1 MVLSKINAT
10 VNYIETKKIHKDDIK
25 KEVDLYEVEIKDIDI
40 IIALGNM
47 RNQYE
52 EENILFYPIY
62 LVKHNNKVI
71 QIGLYEIKSSNY
83 EYYLDKYGKIDI
95 DKLSEPI
102 IYSFATKE
110 MLEKLR
116 KKPETDTEPEPK
128 HQYEKDDSDNDSE
141 KGDEKED
148 DKGDKYD
155 IPEERRDIFILT
167 TGFHVPELLQEETKK
182 VSKDIIEK
190 YKEDKDDNW
199 MQKFMKNP
207 HFTITDNEGGG
218 DCFFATIRDAFSSI
232 GQQTTVKKL
241 RDKLASEATQEIFM
255 GYKEQYDLFYL
266 SIASDTSKIKELS
279 KEYQTIKDK
288 IMNILD
294 RDEKNQMLIKAK
306 DIKSTHDRLVED
318 KKTTNRMLTEYTFM
332 KGLDTLEKFKKK
344 IKTCDFWGETWAIST
359 MERVLNIKFILMSNE
374 AYRNQDLKNVLQCGH
389 MNDTILEQRG
399 AFNPEFYIM
408 VEYTGNHY
416 KLIGYKNKQ
425 IFKFGEIPYS
435 IKKLVVNKCLERNSG
450 IFSLISEF
458 MQFKEAMN
466 LRTPKNA
473 VEKSEEFTE
482 AKLRGLYDDE
492 VVFIYYNKSNNV
504 PLPGKG
510 TGEKIPKE
518 FIKEFT
524 GLHSIHEWRRK
535 LSNFWIAPFTLDNH
549 RWSSVEHYY
558 NACKYKK
565 TNPEFYL
572 SFAIESGTELSA
584 NPEMAKAAGSK
595 QGKFEKI
602 LVRPKQVIVD
612 EDYTEERENK
622 NIYDAQ
628 FAKFTQNPE
637 LTQLLIQTKNAKL
650 MKFKSGKEPE
660 LDNTP
665 MLVRDKI
672 MKR

>member
-1 MVLSKINAT
+1 
-10 VNYIETKKIHKDDIK
+10 
-25 KEVDLYEVEIKDIDI
+25 
-40 IIALGNM
+40 
-47 RNQYE
+47 
-52 EENILFYPIY
+52 
-62 LVKHNNKVI
+62 
-71 QIGLYEIKSSNY
+71 
-83 EYYLDKYGKIDI
+83 LDKYGKVDI
-95 DKLSEPI
+95 DKLREPI

-116 KKPETDTEPEPK
+116 MKPESESVSK
-128 HQYEKDDSDNDSE
+128 HQFEKDESDNEDE
-141 KGDEKED
+141 KKDEKED
-148 DKGDKYD
+148 EKKDTYD
-155 IPEERRDIFILT
+155 IPEERSDIFIVT
-167 TGFHVPELLQEETKK
+167 TGFHVPELLQEETKNE
-182 VSKDIIEK
+182 SKDIVEK
-190 YKEDKDDNW
+190 YKEDKNDNW

-241 RDKLASEATQEIFM
+241 RDKLASEATENIFM
-255 GYKEQYDLFYL
+255 GYKEQYDLLYL

-306 DIKSTHDRLVED
+306 DIKATHDRLVEE
-318 KKTTNRMLTEYTFM
+318 KKTSNRMLSEYTYM

-344 IKTCDFWGETWAIST
+344 IKTCEFWAETWAIST
-359 MERVLNIKFILMSNE
+359 MERVLNVKFILMSNE
-374 AYRNQDLKNVLQCGH
+374 AYRNQDLKNVLQCGI
-389 MNDTILEQRG
+389 MNDLVLEQRG
-399 AFNPEFYIM
+399 AFNPEFYII
-408 VEYTGNHY
+408 VEYTGYHF

-425 IFKFGEIPYS
+425 IFKFSEIPYS

-458 MQFKEAMN
+458 IQFKEAMN
-466 LRTPKNA
+466 IKTPKNA

-492 VVFIYYNKSNNV
+492 IVFIYYQKSNNV

-510 TGEKIPKE
+510 SGEKIPKE

-535 LSNFWIAPFTLDNH
+535 LSYFWIAPFTLDNH

-558 NACKYKK
+558 NACKFKK

-602 LVRPKQVIVD
+602 LIRPKQVIVD

-660 LDNTP
+660 LDNAL
-665 MLVRDKI
+665 MIVRDKI

>member
-10 VNYIETKKIHKDDIK
+10 VNYLESKKIHKDDIK
-25 KEVDLYEVEIKDIDI
+25 KEVDLYEVEIKDVDI

-52 EENILFYPIY
+52 EENILYYPIY

-71 QIGLYEIKSSNY
+71 QIGLYEIESSNY
-83 EYYLDKYGKIDI
+83 EYYLDKYGKVDI
-95 DKLSEPI
+95 DKLREPI

-116 KKPETDTEPEPK
+116 MKPESESVSK
-128 HQYEKDDSDNDSE
+128 HQFEKDESDNEDE
-141 KGDEKED
+141 KKDEKED
-148 DKGDKYD
+148 EKKDTYD
-155 IPEERRDIFILT
+155 IPEERSDIFIVT
-167 TGFHVPELLQEETKK
+167 TGFHVPELLQEEIKNE
-182 VSKDIIEK
+182 SKDIVEK
-190 YKEDKDDNW
+190 YKEDKNDNW

-241 RDKLASEATQEIFM
+241 RDKLASEATENIFM
-255 GYKEQYDLFYL
+255 GYKEQYDLLYL

-279 KEYQTIKDK
+279 KEYQIIKDK

-306 DIKSTHDRLVED
+306 DIKATHDRLVEE
-318 KKTTNRMLTEYTFM
+318 KKTSNRMLSEYTYM

-344 IKTCDFWGETWAIST
+344 IKTCEFWAETWAIST
-359 MERVLNIKFILMSNE
+359 MERVLNVKFILMSNE
-374 AYRNQDLKNVLQCGH
+374 AYRNQDLKNVLQCGI
-389 MNDTILEQRG
+389 MNDLVLEQRG
-399 AFNPEFYIM
+399 AFNPEFYII
-408 VEYTGNHY
+408 VEYTGYHF

-425 IFKFGEIPYS
+425 IFKFSEIPYS

-473 VEKSEEFTE
+473 VENSEEFTE

-492 VVFIYYNKSNNV
+492 IVFIYYQKSNNV

-510 TGEKIPKE
+510 SGEKIPKE

-535 LSNFWIAPFTLDNH
+535 LSYFWIAPFTLDNH

-558 NACKYKK
+558 NACKFKK

-602 LVRPKQVIVD
+602 LIRPKQVIVD

-660 LDNTP
+660 LDNAL
-665 MLVRDKI
+665 MIVRDKI

>member
-218 DCFFATIRDAFSSI
+218 DCFFATIRDAFSI
-232 GQQTTVKKL
+232 LEKTEMDGLIIQNL
-241 RDKLASEATQEIFM
+241 TQM
-255 GYKEQYDLFYL
+255 DFY
-266 SIASDTSKIKELS
+266 KIKVS
-279 KEYQTIKDK
+279 
-288 IMNILD
+288 
-294 RDEKNQMLIKAK
+294 
-306 DIKSTHDRLVED
+306 
-318 KKTTNRMLTEYTFM
+318 
-332 KGLDTLEKFKKK
+332 
-344 IKTCDFWGETWAIST
+344 
-359 MERVLNIKFILMSNE
+359 
-374 AYRNQDLKNVLQCGH
+374 
-389 MNDTILEQRG
+389 
-399 AFNPEFYIM
+399 
-408 VEYTGNHY
+408 
-416 KLIGYKNKQ
+416 
-425 IFKFGEIPYS
+425 
-435 IKKLVVNKCLERNSG
+435 
-450 IFSLISEF
+450 
-458 MQFKEAMN
+458 
-466 LRTPKNA
+466 
-473 VEKSEEFTE
+473 
-482 AKLRGLYDDE
+482 
-492 VVFIYYNKSNNV
+492 
-504 PLPGKG
+504 
-510 TGEKIPKE
+510 
-518 FIKEFT
+518 
-524 GLHSIHEWRRK
+524 
-535 LSNFWIAPFTLDNH
+535 
-549 RWSSVEHYY
+549 
-558 NACKYKK
+558 
-565 TNPEFYL
+565 
-572 SFAIESGTELSA
+572 
-584 NPEMAKAAGSK
+584 
-595 QGKFEKI
+595 
-602 LVRPKQVIVD
+602 
-612 EDYTEERENK
+612 
-622 NIYDAQ
+622 
-628 FAKFTQNPE
+628 
-637 LTQLLIQTKNAKL
+637 
-650 MKFKSGKEPE
+650 
-660 LDNTP
+660 
-665 MLVRDKI
+665 
-672 MKR
+672 